1 MPGISPS
8 ALARTFDLIAK
19 EKYPQEIINNAAE
32 LMTELSNAFFET
44 SQLSKTS
51 TGSALAEMIGTLLS
65 NYTSKAIQIALQH
78 YHSNNYWRYYDIN
91 KRL

>member
-1 MPGISPS
+1 MSGISTP
-8 ALARTFDLIAK
+8 ALAREFDKVAK

-44 SQLSKTS
+44 SQLCKTS
-51 TGSALAEMIGTLLS
+51 TGAALASMIGTLLS
-65 NYTSKAIQIALQH
+65 NYTSKATQIALQH
-78 YHSNNYWRYYDIN
+78 YHSNNYWRYYDIE